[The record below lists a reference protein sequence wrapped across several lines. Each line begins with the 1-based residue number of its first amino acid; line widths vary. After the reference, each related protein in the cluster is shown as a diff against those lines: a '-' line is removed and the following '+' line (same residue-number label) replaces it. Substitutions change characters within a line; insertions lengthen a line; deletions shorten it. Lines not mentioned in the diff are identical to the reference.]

1 MTTKGKSM
9 HCKECG
15 NKVNKTAAVCMGC
28 GTNPRLGNNFC
39 SDCGTKTNDKQIVCV
54 QCGASLSLSGRF
66 NALSTKYAGFWKR
79 VAAYFVDYMVF
90 TPVLLI
96 CFVLYVYFSPY
107 TWDEIIYSYYY
118 NPYIDW
124 AYWVFMA
131 VLPGIV
137 GIAYFCGMESSSK
150 QGTLGKMALGI
161 QVVDMND
168 NRISFGRAFG
178 RYFGKLLSGCLCYI
192 GFIMVGFTQKKQGLH
207 DILAATQVI
216 NRNQ

>member
-90 TPVLLI
+90 TPILLI
-96 CFVLYVYFSPY
+96 CFALYVYFSPY

-118 NPYIDW
+118 NPYVDPD
-124 AYWVFMA
+124 YYLFYL
-131 VLPGIV
+131 LPSTIV
-137 GIAYFCGMESSSK
+137 GILYFCGMESSSK
-150 QGTLGKMALGI
+150 QATLGKMVLGI
-161 QVVDMND
+161 KVVDMND
-168 NRISFGRAFG
+168 KQISFGRALG
-178 RYFGKLLSGCLCYI
+178 RHFGKWISMLLCYI

-207 DILAATQVI
+207 DMLAAAQVI

>member
-66 NALSTKYAGFWKR
+66 NDLSTKHAGFWKR
-79 VAAYFVDYMVF
+79 VAAYLVDYMVF
-90 TPVLLI
+90 TPVILI

-107 TWDEIIYSYYY
+107 TWTEIINSYYY

-124 AYWVFMA
+124 SYWVFMA

>member
-28 GTNPRLGNNFC
+28 GTNPSLGNNFC

-90 TPVLLI
+90 TPILLI